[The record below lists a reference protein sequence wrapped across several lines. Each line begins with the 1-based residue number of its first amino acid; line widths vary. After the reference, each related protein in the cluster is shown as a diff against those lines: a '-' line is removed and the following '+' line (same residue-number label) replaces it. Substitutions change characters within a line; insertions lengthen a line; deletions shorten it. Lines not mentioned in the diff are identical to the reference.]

1 MAAPGNNIRNRIL
14 EICVELGNVRLHL
27 SEIDRQMQD
36 VRLGGTIEELF
47 YLISRYSTYLQ
58 REFELEY
65 ELRTDYN
72 FVYPRYH

>member
-1 MAAPGNNIRNRIL
+1 MAAPANRNQIL
-14 EICVELGNVRLHL
+14 EICTELVNVRHHL
-27 SEIDRQMQD
+27 SEIDRQMQV

-47 YLISRYSTYLQ
+47 YLISTYSTYLQ

-72 FVYPRYH
+72 FIYSRYY